1 MADIEL
7 VIKIP
12 EEDYDYLYVR
22 KEVDGEELSYHDYL
36 IFKGIQLPK
45 GHGKLIDA
53 DTLIYLAE
61 TCIETTDAFIG
72 LVQDMPPIIEADE
85 ESEEV

>member
-1 MADIEL
+1 MGDIEL

-22 KEVDGEELSYHDYL
+22 KEVDGEELSYYDYL

-45 GHGKLIDA
+45 GHSKLIDA
-53 DTLIYLAE
+53 DALIYEAE
-61 TCIETTDAFIG
+61 TCIETTDAFID
-72 LVQDMPPIIEADE
+72 LIKNAPPIIEADKE
-85 ESEEV
+85 G